1 VGEAIGMTDTL
12 SAELAGYQAVLR
24 ENRAFADRIAGGLT
38 LEQFNWRPAPERW
51 SIAQCLVHLNISAR
65 LFAERM
71 QAAIRQGRA
80 AGLLGSGPFR
90 YGPVSRWVARAV
102 DPANRKKYKSPAK
115 FVASPAEAYDIRE
128 VLGEFHAAGARWEH
142 CLHEADGLD
151 LARVKVRSPAVPL
164 MRFPLGALFGI
175 QAAHERRH
183 LVQAD
188 DVLKLQ
194 AQR

>member
-1 VGEAIGMTDTL
+1 MTDTRR
-12 SAELAGYQAVLR
+12 AELAGYRAMFR
-24 ENRAFADRIAGGLT
+24 ENRAVADRIAGGLT
-38 LEQFNWRPAPERW
+38 LEQFNWRPAPDRW

-71 QAAIRQGRA
+71 QAAIRAGRA

-102 DPANRKKYKSPAK
+102 DPVNRKKYKSPAK
-115 FVASPAEAYDIRE
+115 FIASAAKVYDIQE
-128 VLGEFHAAGARWEH
+128 VLEEFHAAGAQWER

-183 LVQAD
+183 L
-188 DVLKLQ
+188 LQ
-194 AQR
+194 AEDVRNLQGQR